1 MPGKA
6 QDHRE
11 LQACNYSYQK
21 LQTQTTTYKYI
32 PTQNLQ
38 IIIYLR
44 RNTRTTKPR
53 PITIVVRN
61 RAKTNRNTP
70 F

>member
-21 LQTQTTTYKYI
+21 LQTQTTHY
-32 PTQNLQ
+32 LQ
-38 IIIYLR
+38 IYSNSKSSNNNLPAAKHKNDKTKTDHNR
-44 RNTRTTKPR
+44 R
-53 PITIVVRN
+53 
-61 RAKTNRNTP
+61 A
-70 F
+70 